1 MMILVNHPGTD
12 TNVSDYERGRF
23 VATDGGELAPL
34 ATTIHLGV
42 IMREKVPN
50 TSAAWKL

>member
-1 MMILVNHPGTD
+1 MILVNHSGTD
-12 TNVSDYERGRF
+12 TNVSHYERGRF

-34 ATTIHLGV
+34 AAEIHLGV
-42 IMREKVPN
+42 NIREPVLN